1 MFLPR
6 QAFLSV
12 EYNDNDMT
20 ADIKND
26 VESFTF
32 TDSGSDSSDSLSIKV
47 NASNEKWKNGWM
59 PDIAAKLHP
68 KLCTKNWI
76 VQGDSAEL
84 DCGVLVVDD
93 LGFTGCPDVLTIG
106 AVARPSDTGF
116 HERNREQVWKNTSIQ
131 RIASTI
137 AERNSLQ
144 CSMDAEDV
152 DIAIKEQDDN
162 DSAFLKSLCETYGLI
177 LKVYMGKIWI
187 FDREK
192 YKQKDAVRT
201 FTPADIVP
209 GSFSWNTTLAGTYT
223 GGVFTYTNQRKK
235 VNINVTVGSGDRM
248 LKLNQYASSEADAK
262 RQLEAAIAMK
272 NHSNTTVSFKTMGDL
287 NIHATQC
294 VNIQGYGK
302 MDGKYYLDNA
312 KQKNASH
319 YSQHL
324 YGKAADIWIAGVS
337 VDTLAAYVETLLP
350 NRGGIGRY
358 YNDNFVHVDVRAA
371 KSRWKG

>member
-1 MFLPR
+1 MIQIQNVTKSFNGFRALDD
-6 QAFLSV
+6 L
-12 EYNDNDMT
+12 
-20 ADIKND
+20 
-26 VESFTF
+26 SFT
-32 TDSGSDSSDSLSIKV
+32 
-47 NASNEKWKNGWM
+47 A
-59 PDIAAKLHP
+59 
-68 KLCTKNWI
+68 
-76 VQGDSAEL
+76 
-84 DCGVLVVDD
+84 
-93 LGFTGCPDVLTIG
+93 CPDVLTIG

-116 HERNREQVWKNTSIQ
+116 HERNREQVWKKTSIQ

-235 VNINVTVGSGDRM
+235 VNINVTVGGGDRM

-302 MDGKYYLDNA
+302 MDGKYYLD
-312 KQKNASH
+312 SITRP
-319 YSQHL
+319 L
-324 YGKAADIWIAGVS
+324 D
-337 VDTLAAYVETLLP
+337 
-350 NRGGIGRY
+350 
-358 YNDNFVHVDVRAA
+358 NDNGLTNEYTG
-371 KSRWKG
+371 SRVGG

>member
-1 MFLPR
+1 M
-6 QAFLSV
+6 
-12 EYNDNDMT
+12 
-20 ADIKND
+20 
-26 VESFTF
+26 
-32 TDSGSDSSDSLSIKV
+32 
-47 NASNEKWKNGWM
+47 
-59 PDIAAKLHP
+59 
-68 KLCTKNWI
+68 
-76 VQGDSAEL
+76 
-84 DCGVLVVDD
+84 
-93 LGFTGCPDVLTIG
+93 
-106 AVARPSDTGF
+106 
-116 HERNREQVWKNTSIQ
+116 
-131 RIASTI
+131 
-137 AERNSLQ
+137 
-144 CSMDAEDV
+144 

-302 MDGKYYLDNA
+302 MDGKYQLHGAARNFHWCAGGVHGIQSAYLWCNDLRHILAAQYVRLVVQRPAERRRTGRSIPGQPEDHGYNPPDQHKGMERRTNA
-312 KQKNASH
+312 GCYAADGRLQNPPGGIRRRHGDWREATGGHAGRKFRRHGAERRKGGGVQ
-319 YSQHL
+319 
-324 YGKAADIWIAGVS
+324 GKAPRLRQSKV
-337 VDTLAAYVETLLP
+337 
-350 NRGGIGRY
+350 
-358 YNDNFVHVDVRAA
+358 
-371 KSRWKG
+371 

>member
-12 EYNDNDMT
+12 EYNENDMT
-20 ADIKND
+20 ADIKDD

-32 TDSGSDSSDSLSIKV
+32 TDSGSDSSDSISIKV
-47 NASNEKWKNGWM
+47 NAYSGRWKNSWM

-302 MDGKYYLDNA
+302 MDGKYYLDSITRPLDNSGGLT
-312 KQKNASH
+312 NE
-319 YSQHL
+319 Y
-324 YGKAADIWIAGVS
+324 AGSRV
-337 VDTLAAYVETLLP
+337 
-350 NRGGIGRY
+350 GG
-358 YNDNFVHVDVRAA
+358 
-371 KSRWKG
+371 